1 MATITGVMMMRPLNV
16 KKGIKL
22 ESSELKK
29 TFVQVGEKSTNKSDT
44 VARRLILSD
53 LQPGTTYELVRI
65 LRLMYVVRGGCQ
77 GGDGKLECFFG
88 DHWDHES

>member
-1 MATITGVMMMRPLNV
+1 MATITVVMMIRPLNV

-22 ESSELKK
+22 ESRELKK

-65 LRLMYVVRGGCQ
+65 LRLMNVCCPGWLSGG
-77 GGDGKLECFFG
+77 
-88 DHWDHES
+88 